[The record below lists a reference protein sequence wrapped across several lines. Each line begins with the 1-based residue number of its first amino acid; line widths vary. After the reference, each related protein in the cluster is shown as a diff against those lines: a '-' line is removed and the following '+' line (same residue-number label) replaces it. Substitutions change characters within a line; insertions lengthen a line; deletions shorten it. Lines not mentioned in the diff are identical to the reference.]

1 MKINRQFWILVSVLT
16 GLFLAGFL
24 TGLTLSRPIK
34 EIFPKRAPADDP
46 LPEDF
51 IRNFSDRMTE
61 NLNLRED
68 QIEPVEEKVR
78 EMTRRILAVQKEF
91 IPQINRALL
100 DTIDEILPLLDPDQK
115 EHLTRRREGIANS
128 PRMDFNP
135 GGGPVNSGFGPQDG
149 EFQRGPQNNNFQPGR
164 APWGNGAPPWGDGP
178 PPWGDG
184 PPPWQRNRNS
194 PSEIEPENQVS
205 SEKNPGE

>member
-1 MKINRQFWILVSVLT
+1 MKINRQIWILVSVLT

-78 EMTRRILAVQKEF
+78 EMTRRIRAVQKEF

-100 DTIDEILPLLDPDQK
+100 DAIDEILPLLDPDQK
-115 EHLTRRREGIANS
+115 EHLTRRRDGIANS
-128 PRMDFNP
+128 PHMYFNP
-135 GGGPVNSGFGPQDG
+135 GGPPANGGFGPPNG
-149 EFQRGPQNNNFQPGR
+149 TQRGPQNNNFQPGDP
-164 APWGNGAPPWGDGP
+164 PWGSGAPPWGDGP

-184 PPPWQRNRNS
+184 PPPWQRNRNT
-194 PSEIEPENQVS
+194 PSESEPVTPAS
-205 SEKNPGE
+205 PEKNLEE